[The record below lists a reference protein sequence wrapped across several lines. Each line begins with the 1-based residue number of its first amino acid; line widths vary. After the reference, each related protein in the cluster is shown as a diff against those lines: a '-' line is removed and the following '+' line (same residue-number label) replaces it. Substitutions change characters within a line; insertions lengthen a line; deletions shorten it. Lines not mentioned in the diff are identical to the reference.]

1 VPIARISGLLI
12 YFAHVPKCA
21 GSAVERYLIQRF
33 GPLAMRDPRFTLD
46 GPRWSKSSPQHID
59 AQSLDR
65 LFPEGFLDGG
75 FAVVRHPVDRLR
87 SLFLYQR
94 DAEGTI
100 PKDRT
105 MWDWLDALPARMEAE
120 PFYLDNHPRPMD
132 ALVPPDCTVFRLE
145 DGLQAVVQWLDE
157 VAGADDGPREIA
169 SVNAYVDKV
178 ERSGGTIGPAPVIT
192 ADCLERIS
200 EIYAADFDRFGYA
213 HAWPDVSDEA
223 LDWSSQAQAVAK

>member
-1 VPIARISGLLI
+1 MPIARISGLLI

-21 GSAVERYLIQRF
+21 GSAIERYLIQRF

-59 AQSLDR
+59 VQALRR

-87 SLFLYQR
+87 SLFLFQR
-94 DAEGTI
+94 DAEETI
-100 PKDRT
+100 PKDMTLR
-105 MWDWLDALPARMEAE
+105 DWLDALPTHWQAD

-132 ALVPPDCTVFRLE
+132 ALVPKDCTVFRLE

-169 SVNAYVDKV
+169 SVNSYVEKV
-178 ERSGGTIGPAPVIT
+178 EHAGGTIGPAPVIA

-200 EIYAADFDRFGYA
+200 EIYAADFERFGYA
-213 HAWPDVSDEA
+213 HSWPEISDPA
-223 LDWSSQAQAVAK
+223 LDWDNKAQAIAE